1 MEREANGERNPSMG
15 ALIRAARV
23 ERGMKQRELAE
34 RLGVTDKAVSKWENG
49 VSHS

>member
-1 MEREANGERNPSMG
+1 MENDLNTSMG
-15 ALIRAARV
+15 ALIRAARM

-34 RLGVTDKAVSKWENG
+34 CLGVTDKAVSKWENG